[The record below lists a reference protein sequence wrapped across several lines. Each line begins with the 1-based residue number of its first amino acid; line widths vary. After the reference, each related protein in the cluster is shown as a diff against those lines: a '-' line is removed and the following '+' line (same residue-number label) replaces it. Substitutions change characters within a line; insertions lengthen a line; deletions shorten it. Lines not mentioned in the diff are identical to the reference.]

1 MRLGIS
7 KYPLWIIAL
16 LAGGTVG
23 LAQTQSTSPTQTQ
36 TTPGAQTPST
46 PTAQTP
52 STPTAQA
59 PGAGGQAGVQVNPSN
74 VQKKAGTPPPSS
86 ATKTGSIGKSSATKM
101 STPANSDSWIETI
114 DVDGDGSA
122 EQSNLVWDSKDKM
135 LFSDSEG
142 TFTCRSGA
150 TGAGELLI
158 GVNAEGNPRGRPA
171 GSGFWVASVDKGT
184 CGAQAPGLWGCKFDA
199 SGNPTTCGVATI
211 DQQNGDIVVVTA
223 SPR

>member
-1 MRLGIS
+1 MKNGIS

-23 LAQTQSTSPTQTQ
+23 LAQTQSTPATQAPSTSGAQTQ
-36 TTPGAQTPST
+36 TT

-52 STPTAQA
+52 STSAAQT
-59 PGAGGQAGVQVNPSN
+59 PGGGGQAGVKVNPAN

-86 ATKTGSIGKSSATKM
+86 ASKTSSVGKSAATKM
-101 STPANSDSWIETI
+101 STPASSVSWNETV
-114 DVDGDGSA
+114 DVDGDGNA
-122 EQSNLVWDSKDKM
+122 DQTNLVWDSKDKM

-142 TFTCRSGA
+142 TFTCQNGS

-171 GSGFWVASVDKGT
+171 GSGFWVASVDKGE
-184 CGAQAPGLWGCKFDA
+184 CGAQSPGLWGCKFDA

-223 SPR
+223 SR